1 MPIRVRVGAIVVHA
15 GFILLVNHRRLG
27 RSYWVLPG
35 GALEAGES
43 LAAGAEREVR
53 EETGVEVHMDRLLYL
68 VESFPSDGARHNL
81 DVVFHT
87 HLRDAKAAH
96 LSPAKWVIEQPEFV
110 PLERLAGLVFL
121 PPIATEL
128 AADAAAGF
136 PGPTRY
142 LVNRWVDLAGQPIG
156 RGGEG
161 VAQGLDAGLTDCR

>member
-1 MPIRVRVGAIVVHA
+1 MPIRVRVGAIVVHE
-15 GFILLVNHRRLG
+15 GCILLVNHRRLG

-43 LAAGAEREVR
+43 LAACAEREVR
-53 EETGVEVHMDRLLYL
+53 EETGLEVQAGRFLYL
-68 VESFPSDGARHNL
+68 VETFPSDGARHNL

-96 LSPAKWVIEQPEFV
+96 LAPAKWVIEQAEFV

-121 PPIATEL
+121 PPIASEL

-156 RGGEG
+156 RGGEVG
-161 VAQGLDAGLTDCR
+161 AHGRDAGPMAAK